1 MSVWR
6 EINSCRLQEI
16 IQQSPQEW
24 IKLKFSGGD
33 GRLSDRV
40 TSKIQFGQIFIWISQ
55 MVLIHGQNWFKKNQ
69 HWQTVYIVFTWLKI
83 GQINQLIKNTSRL
96 KFIWVHS
103 KIQIYQELY
112 KQLTPLL
119 YTQYLSKSTPKLLF
133 GMDLAK
139 CLFLSKRQSYL
150 KRRPQICI
158 KIYFF
163 LKF

>member
-83 GQINQLIKNTSRL
+83 GQINQLIKNISRL
-96 KFIWVHS
+96 KFSLVHTVRPI
-103 KIQIYQELY
+103 KVE
-112 KQLTPLL
+112 T
-119 YTQYLSKSTPKLLF
+119 LSKLNKSFLRSLF
-133 GMDLAK
+133 ALFSMDLTK
-139 CLFLSKRQSYL
+139 LD
-150 KRRPQICI
+150 P
-158 KIYFF
+158 
-163 LKF
+163 